1 MKLFHKIFLSF
12 VVLFS
17 ILLQISGVL
26 LLTRSWENALE
37 QEKKFALSQF
47 QYNKY
52 ILQSILYQEP
62 QVLYQEKPFYG
73 KENNFTV
80 KCAIFN
86 ESNECLLSNLS
97 MEMEAFEP
105 ELDSGAISYEIKRT
119 GEEYRIYLYQWIED
133 GEEPL
138 CFVTETDISS
148 LVGNEQQLT
157 DDFQKIF
164 LVLLVIGTPV
174 IFWLSSVLARPIRR
188 VSMGAK
194 RIADGNYDERLRVSG
209 QDEISELAGNFNHM
223 AAQIEEKIAQL
234 VDTARQKEDFTANFA
249 HELKTPM
256 TSVIGYADMLYQK
269 EMSREQV
276 KQAAEYILNE
286 GMRLEALSL
295 KLMDLFVLEKQTF
308 LLERME
314 VSNILEEAE
323 PGLRPICEKRGV
335 SLAIEAEEGVLA
347 VDYDL
352 FKTMLFNLVDNGVKA
367 DSKQI
372 WIRGENLGKKYRLTV
387 RDDGKGIPK
396 EEQGRI
402 TEAFYMV
409 DKSRA
414 RKQHGAGLGMTLIQK
429 ILEIHQGEMEI
440 ESDGK
445 QGTSILLTLPAW
457 ERKEEQDA

>member
-17 ILLQISGVL
+17 ILLQIAGVL

-105 ELDSGAISYEIKRT
+105 ETDSGAISYEIKRT

-164 LVLLVIGTPV
+164 LVLLVVGTPV

-194 RIADGNYDERLRVSG
+194 RIAEGNYDERLRVSG

-269 EMSREQV
+269 ELPREQV

-335 SLAIEAEEGVLA
+335 SLTIEAEEGVLA

-372 WIRGENLGKKYRLTV
+372 WIRGESLGRQYRLTV
-387 RDDGKGIPK
+387 SDDGKGIPK

-429 ILEIHQGEMEI
+429 ILEIHQGEMRI

>member
-17 ILLQISGVL
+17 ILLQIAGVL

-73 KENNFTV
+73 KEDNFTV

-105 ELDSGAISYEIKRT
+105 ETDSGAISYEIKRM

-164 LVLLVIGTPV
+164 LVLLVVGTPV
-174 IFWLSSVLARPIRR
+174 IFWLSSILARPIKR

-194 RIADGNYDERLRVSG
+194 RIAEGNYDERLRVSG

-269 EMSREQV
+269 ELPREQV

-335 SLAIEAEEGVLA
+335 SLTIEAEEGVLA

-372 WIRGENLGKKYRLTV
+372 WIRGENLGRQYRLTV
-387 RDDGKGIPK
+387 SDDGKGIPK

-429 ILEIHQGEMEI
+429 ILEIHQGEMRI

-445 QGTSILLTLPAW
+445 RGTSILLTLPAW
-457 ERKEEQDA
+457 ERKEERDA